1 VPTTTNPPADDDAPE
16 PLGRNRDFRVLL
28 VSQGVSSLGDA
39 VSFTALPLLVL
50 ALTGSG
56 LAMGVVGALQTLP
69 DLIFGMVAGAL
80 ADRSDRKRMMF
91 GADLGRAALT
101 ALIPISVFLH
111 GPTMGIVLL
120 VAAPMSMLRSL
131 FLAGYTA
138 SVPALV
144 GRPQLARANAI
155 FETVYSAGYIVGPS
169 IAGLLAAAIGP
180 GPTLGIDAVSFAVSS
195 LGLFLVRRPLRAP
208 VDRPQTR
215 IVDDIREGI
224 RFILGHP
231 ILRSAILLWGISS
244 IVTAPIVAALAFR
257 ITRDLAESPTI
268 LGVVLTAYG
277 VGTVAGSLA
286 ATRIGRRTSVAAV
299 LLLGELGTG
308 IALIGVAFAGIVP
321 ALIGFALLAGV
332 AQSLVLVTYIT
343 VRTAYSPDH
352 LLGRVGSTARVIS
365 LGLQPLGMLA
375 GGVLI
380 DATSGTA
387 TIAAMGTALCILAL
401 AFVPVRAL
409 RHASLT
415 GKRTVQSAP

>member
-1 VPTTTNPPADDDAPE
+1 VIDAQPVDAAPALLA
-16 PLGRNRDFRVLL
+16 RNQDFRVLL
-28 VSQGVSSLGDA
+28 LSQGVSSLGDA

-69 DLIFGMVAGAL
+69 DLVFGMFAGAL

-101 ALIPISVFLH
+101 ALIPLSVLAG

-120 VAAPMSMLRSL
+120 VAAPISMLRSL

-144 GRPQLARANAI
+144 GRPQVARANAI

-169 IAGLLAAAIGP
+169 IAGVLTAVIGP
-180 GPTLGIDAVSFAVSS
+180 GPTLGIDAISFAVSS
-195 LGLFLVRRPLRAP
+195 LGLFLVKRPLRAP
-208 VDRPQTR
+208 IDRPRTR

-224 RFILGHP
+224 GFIVGHP
-231 ILRSAILLWGISS
+231 ILRSAILLWGLSS

-257 ITRDLAESPTI
+257 ITRDLEQSPTI
-268 LGVVLTAYG
+268 LGIVLTAYG

-286 ATRIGRRTSVAAV
+286 ATRIGRRTSVAPV
-299 LLLGELGTG
+299 LLLGQFATG
-308 IALIGVAFAGIVP
+308 AMLLGVAVAGAVPAVIGCALVAGI
-321 ALIGFALLAGV
+321 

-343 VRTAYSPDH
+343 VRTAYSPNH

-387 TIAAMGTALCILAL
+387 TIAVMGATLCVLAL
-401 AFVPVRAL
+401 VFVPVRAL
-409 RHASLT
+409 RAASMS
-415 GKRTVQSAP
+415 GR

>member
-1 VPTTTNPPADDDAPE
+1 VPSGTSLTQDDAVPE
-16 PLGRNRDFRVLL
+16 PLARNRDFRVLL

-56 LAMGVVGALQTLP
+56 VAMGIVGALQTLP
-69 DLIFGMVAGAL
+69 DLVFGMFAGAL

-91 GADLGRAALT
+91 GADLGRAVLT
-101 ALIPISVFLH
+101 ALIPLSVLLA
-111 GPTMGIVLL
+111 GPTMAIVLI

-169 IAGLLAAAIGP
+169 IAGVLAATIGP
-180 GPTLGIDAVSFAVSS
+180 GPTLGIDAVSFALSS

-208 VDRPQTR
+208 VDRPRTR

-231 ILRSAILLWGISS
+231 ILRSAILLWGLSS
-244 IVTAPIVAALAFR
+244 IITAPIVAALAFR
-257 ITRDLAESPTI
+257 ITRDLGQSPTI
-268 LGVVLTAYG
+268 LGIVLTAYG

-286 ATRIGRRTSVAAV
+286 ATRIGRRTSVAPI
-299 LLLGELGTG
+299 LLLGQLGTG
-308 IALIGVAFAGIVP
+308 LMLVGIALAGLVP
-321 ALIGFALLAGV
+321 ALIGCALVAGIS
-332 AQSLVLVTYIT
+332 QSLVLVTYIT

-380 DATSGTA
+380 DATSGTT
-387 TIAAMGTALCILAL
+387 TIAVMGGALCVLAL
-401 AFVPVRAL
+401 AFVPIRAL
-409 RHASLT
+409 RAASLT
-415 GKRTVQSAP
+415 GR

>member
-1 VPTTTNPPADDDAPE
+1 MAPTTAPQDAE

-56 LAMGVVGALQTLP
+56 VAMGVVGALQTLP
-69 DLIFGMVAGAL
+69 DFVFGMVAGAL

-91 GADLGRAALT
+91 LADLGRALLT
-101 ALIPISVFLH
+101 ALIPISVFVG
-111 GPTMGIVLL
+111 GPTMAVVLI
-120 VAAPMSMLRSL
+120 VAAPLSMLRSL

-144 GRPQLARANAI
+144 GRSQLARANAI

-169 IAGLLAAAIGP
+169 IAGVLAAAIGP
-180 GPTLGIDAVSFAVSS
+180 GPTLGIDAVSFALSS
-195 LGLFLVRRPLRAP
+195 VGLFLVRRPLRAP
-208 VDRPQTR
+208 IDRPPTR

-224 RFILGHP
+224 EFIVGHP

-244 IVTAPIVAALAFR
+244 IVSAPIVAALAFR
-257 ITRDLAESPTI
+257 ITRDLGLSPSI

-277 VGTVAGSLA
+277 VGTVTGSLA
-286 ATRIGRRTSVAAV
+286 ATRIGRRTSVAVV
-299 LLLGELGTG
+299 LLAGEFATGIGLVG
-308 IALIGVAFAGIVP
+308 IALAGIVP
-321 ALIGFALLAGV
+321 LLVAFAVVSGI
-332 AQSLVLVTYIT
+332 AQSLVLVTYVT

-352 LLGRVGSTARVIS
+352 LLGRVGSTARVVS

-380 DATSGTA
+380 DVTSGTTA
-387 TIAAMGTALCILAL
+387 IAVMGGILCLLAV
-401 AFVPVRAL
+401 AFVPIRAL
-409 RHASLT
+409 RTASLT
-415 GKRTVQSAP
+415 PRHAPVQQEPG

>member
-1 VPTTTNPPADDDAPE
+1 MPSAIDALGEEAAPE
-16 PLGRNRDFRVLL
+16 PLGRNQDFRVLL
-28 VSQGVSSLGDA
+28 LSQGVSSLGDA

-69 DLIFGMVAGAL
+69 DLVFGMFAGAL

-101 ALIPISVFLH
+101 ALIPLSVLLT

-120 VAAPMSMLRSL
+120 VAAPISMLRSL

-169 IAGLLAAAIGP
+169 IAGLLTAVIGP
-180 GPTLGIDAVSFAVSS
+180 GPTLGIDAISFAISS
-195 LGLFLVRRPLRAP
+195 LGLFLVSRPLRAP
-208 VDRPQTR
+208 IDRPRTR
-215 IVDDIREGI
+215 ILDDIREGI
-224 RFILGHP
+224 SFIVGHP
-231 ILRSAILLWGISS
+231 ILRSAILLWGSSS

-257 ITRDLAESPTI
+257 ITRDLGQSPTI
-268 LGVVLTAYG
+268 LGIVLTAYG
-277 VGTVAGSLA
+277 AGTVAGSLA
-286 ATRIGRRTSVAAV
+286 ATRIGRRTSVAPV
-299 LLLGELGTG
+299 LLLGQFTTG
-308 IALIGVAFAGIVP
+308 AMLLGVALAGAVPAVIGCALVAGI
-321 ALIGFALLAGV
+321 

-352 LLGRVGSTARVIS
+352 LLGRVGSTARVVS

-380 DATSGTA
+380 DATSGTTTIGIMGA
-387 TIAAMGTALCILAL
+387 TLCVLAL

-409 RHASLT
+409 RAASVS
-415 GKRTVQSAP
+415 GR

>member
-1 VPTTTNPPADDDAPE
+1 MPSTVDAQGEAAAPE
-16 PLGRNRDFRVLL
+16 PLGRNQDFRVLL

-69 DLIFGMVAGAL
+69 DLVFGMFAGAL

-101 ALIPISVFLH
+101 ALIPLSVLLA

-120 VAAPMSMLRSL
+120 VAAPISMLRSL

-169 IAGLLAAAIGP
+169 IAGVLTAVIGP
-180 GPTLGIDAVSFAVSS
+180 GPTLGIDAISFAISS
-195 LGLFLVRRPLRAP
+195 LGLFLVNRPLRAP
-208 VDRPQTR
+208 IDRPRTR

-224 RFILGHP
+224 SFILGHP
-231 ILRSAILLWGISS
+231 ILRSAILLWGLSS

-257 ITRDLAESPTI
+257 ITRDLGQSPTI
-268 LGVVLTAYG
+268 LGIVLTAYG
-277 VGTVAGSLA
+277 IGTVVGSLA
-286 ATRIGRRTSVAAV
+286 ATRIGRRTSVAPV
-299 LLLGELGTG
+299 LLLGQFATG
-308 IALIGVAFAGIVP
+308 AMLLGVALAGAVPAVIGCALVAGI
-321 ALIGFALLAGV
+321 

-352 LLGRVGSTARVIS
+352 LLGRVGSTARVVS

-380 DATSGTA
+380 DATSGTTTIGVMGA
-387 TIAAMGTALCILAL
+387 TLCVLAL

-409 RHASLT
+409 RAASVS
-415 GKRTVQSAP
+415 GR